1 MELLIA
7 ELSRYVIIIFFAVYT
22 FYCFR
27 AFARKT
33 QEGKDKVFRIQRT
46 LNITILMLCGGVLII
61 ETKELK
67 YALLLLL
74 ELAFCIVF
82 AIVYQIF
89 YKGLSKLVL
98 NNMMMCM
105 SIGFIML
112 GRLQY
117 EYAIKQLMM
126 ATAAMGICLFV
137 PLFIERFTIWEK
149 LGWQYALVGIL
160 LLLLVF
166 VIGEEH
172 YGAVNWIS
180 IGGIELQ
187 PSEFVKIIY
196 VFFMAA
202 MLSKTTGSVAV
213 ERKEKFKNIV
223 VITAF
228 AAVHVVIL
236 VVEKDLGAAL
246 IYFIT
251 YLVVLYVATMQPLYL
266 AAGLGAGA
274 AASVVAYH
282 LFSHV
287 RTRVVAWQDP
297 WGHIANESHQVCQS
311 LFAIGTGGI
320 FGMGLGQ
327 GMPNTIPVAE
337 SDFIFAAISE
347 ELGVVFSVCLI
358 LVYIS
363 SYIMFVNIAMKM
375 KKRFYKLTA
384 FGLSVVFIFQ
394 VFLCIGG
401 VTKFIP
407 STGVTLP
414 LISYGGSS
422 IITTI
427 VIFSII
433 QGMYVMNGKE
443 EVTRLEQE
451 TKNAGRSTE
460 RKADKKRRNRR

>member
-7 ELSRYVIIIFFAVYT
+7 ELSRYVIIIMFAFYT

-27 AFARKT
+27 AFVRRSQERKNRI
-33 QEGKDKVFRIQRT
+33 FRVQQA
-46 LNITILMLCGGVLII
+46 LNMMILILCSAVLIV
-61 ETKELK
+61 ETKEIRYFFL
-67 YALLLLL
+67 ALM
-74 ELAFCIVF
+74 ELVFCLVF
-82 AIVYQIF
+82 TRIYQVF
-89 YKGLSKLVL
+89 YKGLSRLIL

-105 SIGFIML
+105 TIGFVML
-112 GRLQY
+112 GRLNY
-117 EYAIKQLMM
+117 NYAMKQLIM
-126 ATAAMGICLFV
+126 AAAAMGICLLV

-149 LGWQYALVGIL
+149 LGWQYALAGIL
-160 LLLLVF
+160 FLLLVF

-180 IGGIELQ
+180 IGGIALQ

-196 VFFMAA
+196 VFFIAA
-202 MLSKTTGSVAV
+202 MLSRTTGTAAEEGKSH
-213 ERKEKFKNIV
+213 FKDIV
-223 VITAF
+223 IITAF

-236 VVEKDLGAAL
+236 VLERDLGAAL

-266 AAGLGAGA
+266 AAGAGAGI
-274 AASVVAYH
+274 AASVIAYR

-287 RTRVVAWQDP
+287 RTRVIAWQDP
-297 WGHIANESHQVCQS
+297 WSHMQQEGYQICQS
-311 LFAIGTGGI
+311 LFAIGTGGL

-327 GMPNTIPVAE
+327 GMPSTIPVAE
-337 SDFIFAAISE
+337 SDFIFAAICE
-347 ELGVVFSVCLI
+347 ELGVIFAICLI

-363 SYIMFVNIAMKM
+363 SYIMFVNIAMKI

-384 FGLSVVFIFQ
+384 FGLGVVFIFQ

-427 VIFSII
+427 VIFSVV
-433 QGMYVMNGKE
+433 QGMYVMNGRE
-443 EVTRLEQE
+443 EAAGLEQE
-451 TKNAGRSTE
+451 QSSRGRGKRKPE
-460 RKADKKRRNRR
+460 NRRKAKR

>member
-7 ELSRYVIIIFFAVYT
+7 EFSRYIIIILFAVYT

-33 QEGKDKVFRIQRT
+33 PEAKERVFRIQG
-46 LNITILMLCGGVLII
+46 ILIVLIHSICSLILII
-61 ETKELK
+61 EYKEIRYIVL
-67 YALLLLL
+67 YGL
-74 ELAFCIVF
+74 ELLFYLGFLKI
-82 AIVYQIF
+82 YKIF
-89 YKGLSKLVL
+89 YKGLSKLVF

-105 SIGFIML
+105 MIGFVML
-112 GRLQY
+112 GRLKY
-117 EYAIKQLMM
+117 DYAARQLFM
-126 ATAAMGICLFV
+126 AALAMGVCLLV

-149 LGWQYALVGIL
+149 LGWQYALAGIL
-160 LLLLVF
+160 FLLLVF
-166 VIGEEH
+166 VIGVEK
-172 YGAVNWIS
+172 YGAKNWIS
-180 IGGIELQ
+180 IGGFQIQ

-196 VFFMAA
+196 VFFIAA
-202 MLSKTTGSVAV
+202 LLSKTT
-213 ERKEKFKNIV
+213 RFKHVV
-223 VITAF
+223 VITAV
-228 AAVHVVIL
+228 AAVHVIIL

-246 IYFIT
+246 IYFVT
-251 YLVVLYVATMQPLYL
+251 YLVVLYVATMKIGYL
-266 AAGLGAGA
+266 AAGLGGGA
-274 AASVVAYH
+274 LASVVAYK

-287 RTRVVAWQDP
+287 QTRVTAWQNP
-297 WGHIANESHQVCQS
+297 WETINDEGYQICRS
-311 LFAIGTGGI
+311 LFAIGTGGL

-327 GMPNTIPVAE
+327 GLPESVPVVE
-337 SDFIFAAISE
+337 SDFIFSAISE
-347 ELGVVFSVCLI
+347 ELGVIFSCCLI

-401 VTKFIP
+401 ASKFIP

-422 IITTI
+422 VMTTI

-433 QGMYVMNGKE
+433 QGMYVLNGREEEAKLEKE
-443 EVTRLEQE
+443 ETA
-451 TKNAGRSTE
+451 AGRNRRRGTGKK
-460 RKADKKRRNRR
+460 RDKKR